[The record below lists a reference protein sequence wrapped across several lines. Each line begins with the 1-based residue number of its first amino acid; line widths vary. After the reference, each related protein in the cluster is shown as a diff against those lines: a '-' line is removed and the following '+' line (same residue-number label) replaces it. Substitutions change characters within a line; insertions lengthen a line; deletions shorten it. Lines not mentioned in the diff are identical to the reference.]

1 MTRRSFSKS
10 DLHTLGDALDV
21 AEDRIDG
28 FYKLSLR
35 QWRRCRF
42 DVKTLR
48 RLNEK
53 EIARRAFALLNK
65 HAATQSDMGWGTS
78 THDRYVICV
87 QDDQILQAIER
98 DRNLRLL
105 ALLVYVFTHELIHV
119 VRFSTFDQRF
129 EVSGPSRQKEES
141 YVHAKTH
148 EILKDVSLPQ
158 LDYVLEAYRN
168 HRVFE
173 LGNYS
178 S

>member
-1 MTRRSFSKS
+1 MRRSFSGS

-21 AEDRIDG
+21 AEDRIDS

-42 DVKTLR
+42 DVKTLEG
-48 RLNEK
+48 LNEK
-53 EIARRAFALLNK
+53 EISRRAFALLTK
-65 HAATQSDMGWGTS
+65 HAATQNDVGRATN

-87 QDDQILQAIER
+87 QDHQILRAMDR
-98 DRNLRLL
+98 DQNLSLL

-141 YVHAKTH
+141 FVHAKTF
-148 EILKDVSLPQ
+148 EILNDVAIHRLE
-158 LDYVLEAYRN
+158 YVLEAYRN

-173 LGNYS
+173 LGNYTS
-178 S
+178 